1 MTRPILDQSA
11 IHPAVLEIVNESHKR
26 IVEDVKSAIASNAIV
41 IVGMAQNPFP
51 KRARKALDALS
62 QPYKYMEYG
71 SYFKQWKE
79 RGALKMWSGWQT
91 FPMIFV
97 KGSLVGGADDLQR
110 LITSGEL
117 KTLLSA
123 ERR

>member
-1 MTRPILDQSA
+1 MTRPILDQTA
-11 IHPAVLEIVNESHKR
+11 LHPAIRNSINHAHER
-26 IVEDVKSAIASNAIV
+26 IIEDLKSAIASNAIV

-71 SYFKQWKE
+71 SYFKQWRE
-79 RGALKMWSGWQT
+79 RGTIKMWTGWPT

-97 KGSLVGGADDLQR
+97 KGSLIGGAEDLQS

>member
-1 MTRPILDQSA
+1 MTRPILHQEDL
-11 IHPAVLEIVNESHKR
+11 HPAIRDSVIHAHEQIIN
-26 IVEDVKSAIASNAIV
+26 DVKSAIASNSIV
-41 IVGMAQNPFP
+41 IVGMTQNPFP
-51 KRARKALDALS
+51 KRARKALDAIS

-79 RGALKMWSGWQT
+79 RGALKMWTGWPT

-97 KGSLVGGADDLQR
+97 KGSLIGGAEDLQT